1 MSDEQRKPP
10 ESAENQPQTPPIPA
24 AATPSETEFERF
36 DETAKPIRNRK
47 QPFFKAQLI
56 NVLRGTI
63 GLLEG
68 TVERLEA
75 EPVRELPST
84 AVPPSRK
91 SVSKPVWERKKAKP
105 EPIVSEPTLETTAET
120 PESIVSESALETTA
134 ETPESI
140 VSESALETTSQ
151 TSESIVSEPILETT
165 AEISEP
171 ITPAPPSDSPPVT
184 PTSAAQKPAEMLEPQ
199 PTKPRL
205 LDRILP
211 SFRRFEG
218 FWDATLVKIRAL
230 LPTALNEKLSDWA
243 LTGAIAGIVVVVLWT
258 TVALLPETPAQEAK
272 APPNSIEAPPE
283 LKAPKPP
290 EPVEVESPPAPQ
302 LTPEQSLIASIQAQV
317 AEITERYGN
326 GLIQSV
332 EANFLQSRLIV
343 KVSDSW
349 YDLKESQQNNLAD
362 EMLRR
367 SNELDFSKLEITD
380 LNGTLVARSPVVGSN
395 MVILKRQEL
404 ATNL

>member
-10 ESAENQPQTPPIPA
+10 ESADNQPQTPPIPP

-47 QPFFKAQLI
+47 QPFLKAQLI
-56 NVLRGTI
+56 KVLRGTI

-75 EPVRELPST
+75 EPVKELPPI
-84 AVPPSRK
+84 AVPPSKK
-91 SVSKPVWERKKAKP
+91 SVSKPVWERKKATP
-105 EPIVSEPTLETTAET
+105 ESIVSEPTLETTSQT
-120 PESIVSESALETTA
+120 PESIVSEPTLETTSQ
-134 ETPESI
+134 TPESI

-151 TSESIVSEPILETT
+151 TPEPV
-165 AEISEP
+165 
-171 ITPAPPSDSPPVT
+171 TPAPASDSPPIA
-184 PTSAAQKPAEMLEPQ
+184 PAPAAQKPAETLEPQ

-205 LDRILP
+205 LDRVLP

-302 LTPEQSLIASIQAQV
+302 LTPEQSLIASIQTQV

-349 YDLKESQQNNLAD
+349 YDLEESQQNSLAD

-380 LNGTLVARSPVVGSN
+380 LNGTLVARSPVVGPN
-395 MVILKRQEL
+395 MVILKREQQEL
-404 ATNL
+404 TTNL